1 MKGLKEIKAD
11 YQLFL
16 NSIPEYL
23 NWATA
28 YITKTP
34 ISFSIAEI
42 EKVHLYYE
50 NNITTIEDKEHI
62 KQVFIAYMGE
72 AFIKYFGGNWELST
86 LKKDEAYGT
95 PIILNWGNDGEPHGR
110 LSPFVWTEII
120 RKRGSMER
128 TVRMIFESS
137 IKQFGIDKNI

>member
-1 MKGLKEIKAD
+1 MNGLKEIKAD

-16 NSIPEYL
+16 KTVPEYL
-23 NWATA
+23 NWATVH
-28 YITKTP
+28 ITKAP

-50 NNITTIEDKEHI
+50 NNITAIEDKEHM

-137 IKQFGIDKNI
+137 IKQFGIVGNI